1 MTIFFSLHPSEPM
14 THHKRILGIVL
25 CGFLAWGTN
34 AWAAGK
40 HKAGGHGKSST
51 RPSTQSRDIPGAN
64 GAADGASAKEGSG
77 QADARSG
84 NSHPPLRESVRQES
98 RIEFD
103 ERMLRGQSAAGVIYL
118 FQRTPSDWKSIVE
131 VPDSFRARTVNVVAP
146 VQEKK

>member
-1 MTIFFSLHPSEPM
+1 M

>member
-1 MTIFFSLHPSEPM
+1 MM
-14 THHKRILGIVL
+14 NHKRILGFAL
-25 CGFLAWGTN
+25 CCFLAWGAH

-40 HKAGGHGKSST
+40 HKSGAHGKSPSKWST
-51 RPSTQSRDIPGAN
+51 PSHDTPGTS
-64 GAADGASAKEGSG
+64 GSSDGASPKAGSG
-77 QADARSG
+77 QSDTRSSS
-84 NSHPPLRESVRQES
+84 NQPPLRESVRQES

-146 VQEKK
+146 VEEKK

>member
-1 MTIFFSLHPSEPM
+1 MM
-14 THHKRILGIVL
+14 HHKRILGIAL
-25 CGFLAWGTN
+25 CCFLAWGTN

-40 HKAGGHGKSST
+40 HKSGGHGKSSSKSSSKSST
-51 RPSTQSRDIPGAN
+51 KSSTQSRDIPVAN
-64 GAADGASAKEGSG
+64 GAADGPSAKEGSG
-77 QADARSG
+77 QSDTRSS

-131 VPDSFRARTVNVVAP
+131 VPDSFRARTVKVVAP
-146 VQEKK
+146 VQERK

>member
-1 MTIFFSLHPSEPM
+1 M
-14 THHKRILGIVL
+14 THHKRILGIAL
-25 CGFLAWGTN
+25 SCFLAWGAN

-40 HKAGGHGKSST
+40 HKSGGHGKSST
-51 RPSTQSRDIPGAN
+51 QSHDTPGAS
-64 GAADGASAKEGSG
+64 GSSDGASTKAGGG

-84 NSHPPLRESVRQES
+84 NSQTPLRESVRQES

-146 VQEKK
+146 IEEKK